1 LASSS
6 RASKLDHTFRPASAA
21 QNSPRSSRA
30 VGLEAADK
38 IKTRIDL
45 SNISRPGGI
54 LNAIRKQRKV
64 KAESEKAGRH

>member
-1 LASSS
+1 VGI
-6 RASKLDHTFRPASAA
+6 P
-21 QNSPRSSRA
+21 SPRERCSELSESSRA

-45 SNISRPGGI
+45 SNISRPGGV

-64 KAESEKAGRH
+64 KAESEKAARH